1 MKHFDVH
8 LLLAVITGA
17 MAFVAADVCAQAPT
31 GGAVQAYPARPIR
44 IVIPFS
50 AGGATDVVFRILSPY
65 LSENL
70 GQTVLID
77 NRPGGAAIIGMDL
90 ALKSPPDGYT
100 LGVANVSFGVNPSLF
115 SKMPFDSEKDIAPV
129 SLVAMVPM
137 VLAVHPSVPARSVRE
152 LIALARARP
161 GGLNYASAGN
171 ASAGHLAM
179 ELLKSMTAT
188 DMVHIAYKGG
198 GPQVISSVSGET
210 AIIFTTVPASI
221 QHLRARRLIG
231 LGVSTLT
238 RDPAL
243 PEVPT
248 IAESGVAGYEFYEW
262 QGVVAP
268 AGTPAA
274 VIARLHR
281 EIVRVLEIADVRKRI
296 AGVGAH
302 AVGGTPDELAAFI
315 KKEIAMWGKVVK
327 TAGIRAD

>member
-1 MKHFDVH
+1 M
-8 LLLAVITGA
+8 LAGMLLASGA
-17 MAFVAADVCAQAPT
+17 AAQT
-31 GGAVQAYPARPIR
+31 YPARAIR
-44 IVIPFS
+44 IIIPFS
-50 AGGATDVVFRILSPY
+50 VGGATDVVFRILAPQ

-70 GQTVLID
+70 GQQVVID

-90 ALKSPPDGYT
+90 TAKSPPDGYT

-115 SKMPFDSEKDIAPV
+115 PKMPFDSEKDLMPV

-137 VLAVHPSVPARSVRE
+137 VLAVHPSVPARSVKE
-152 LIALARARP
+152 LIALAKARP

-179 ELLKSMTAT
+179 ELLKYLTAI
-188 DMVHIAYKGG
+188 DIVHVAFKGG

-221 QHLRARRLIG
+221 QHLRSGRLVG
-231 LGVSTLT
+231 LGVSTLK

-243 PEVPT
+243 PEVPA
-248 IAESGVAGYEFYEW
+248 IAEAGVAGYEFYEW

-274 VIARLHR
+274 VISRLHR
-281 EIVRVLEIADVRKRI
+281 EIVRTLEIAEVKKRI
-296 AGVGAH
+296 SGVGAH
-302 AVGGTPDELAAFI
+302 AVGGTPEELAAFV
-315 KKEIAMWGKVVK
+315 KKEIATWAKVVK

>member
-1 MKHFDVH
+1 MHNLTEIALSAVVGA
-8 LLLAVITGA
+8 LLAS
-17 MAFVAADVCAQAPT
+17 AAAAQNYPT
-31 GGAVQAYPARPIR
+31 HPIR
-44 IVIPFS
+44 VIIPFS
-50 AGGATDVVFRILSPY
+50 AGGATDVVFRILAPH
-65 LSENL
+65 LSVNL
-70 GQTVLID
+70 GQTVIID
-77 NRPGGAAIIGMDL
+77 NRPGGAATIGMDL

-115 SKMPFDSEKDIAPV
+115 PKMPFDSERDIAPV
-129 SLVAMVPM
+129 SLVSMVPM
-137 VLAVHPSVPARSVRE
+137 VLAVHPSVPVRSVKE
-152 LIALARARP
+152 LITLAKAKP

-179 ELLKSMTAT
+179 ELLKFQTGI
-188 DMVHIAYKGG
+188 DIVHIAFKGG

-221 QHLRARRLIG
+221 QHLRSGRLVG
-231 LGVSTLT
+231 LGVSTLK

-248 IAESGVAGYEFYEW
+248 IAESSVPGYEFYEW

-274 VIARLHR
+274 VVSRLHR
-281 EIVRVLEIADVRKRI
+281 EIVRTLEIAEVKKRI

-302 AVGGTPDELAAFI
+302 EVGGTPEELAVFI
-315 KKEIAMWGKVVK
+315 KKEIAMWAKVVK